1 MLAVEYPH
9 GAMVGEA
16 AEGYGA
22 KMTNRK
28 SPSNA
33 ERIHAALSQRPM
45 SRIELQKV
53 LGLGQIS
60 VELALRKLREKHTVY
75 TVQTTRTDIVYELA

>member
-1 MLAVEYPH
+1 M
-9 GAMVGEA
+9 
-16 AEGYGA
+16 
-22 KMTNRK
+22 NRTK

-45 SRIELQKV
+45 SQIELQEV

-60 VELALRKLREKHTVY
+60 VELALRKLREKYTVY

>member
-1 MLAVEYPH
+1 M
-9 GAMVGEA
+9 
-16 AEGYGA
+16 
-22 KMTNRK
+22 NRRK

-45 SRIELQKV
+45 SRIELQEV

-60 VELALRKLREKHTVY
+60 VELALRKLREKYTVY